1 MDSALQERVRLEN
14 ELRAALVQES
24 IVPFYQPI
32 VDLRT
37 GAILKFEALARWR
50 HPTLGDIPPA
60 RFIPLAEN
68 RGLIGDVTEKI
79 VRRALR
85 DAATW
90 PDSVRL
96 SINLSPVLMQNQ
108 AFGLRLIKLLADSGL
123 PPSRLEVELTERALK
138 QDFEVVR
145 AFLENLRATGIH
157 ISLDDFGTGYS
168 SLSRLQR
175 LPFDDIK
182 IDRSFVESMNVN
194 KDANVIVR
202 AILGLGAGLGM
213 TITAE
218 GIEDPEQRSMLISEG
233 CTQGQGFLFSAAV
246 PAEQA
251 LALLET
257 RRRAASA

>member
-1 MDSALQERVRLEN
+1 
-14 ELRAALVQES
+14 
-24 IVPFYQPI
+24 
-32 VDLRT
+32 
-37 GAILKFEALARWR
+37 
-50 HPTLGDIPPA
+50 
-60 RFIPLAEN
+60 
-68 RGLIGDVTEKI
+68 
-79 VRRALR
+79 
-85 DAATW
+85 
-90 PDSVRL
+90 
-96 SINLSPVLMQNQ
+96 MQNQ
-108 AFGLRLIKLLADSGL
+108 AFGLRLIKLLADSRL

-194 KDANVIVR
+194 KDAAVIVR
-202 AILGLGAGLGM
+202 AILDLGTGLGM

-218 GIEDPEQRSMLISEG
+218 GIEDPEQRSILISEG
-233 CTQGQGFLFSAAV
+233 CTQGQGYLFSAAV